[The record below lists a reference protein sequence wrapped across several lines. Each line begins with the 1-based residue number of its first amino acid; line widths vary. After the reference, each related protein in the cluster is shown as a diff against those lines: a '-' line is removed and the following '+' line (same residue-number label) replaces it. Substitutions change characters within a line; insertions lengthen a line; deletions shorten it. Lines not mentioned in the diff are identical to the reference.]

1 MATTRARNWVP
12 VAILR
17 SPLHRILS
25 GKRLLLTFTGR
36 TSGTRYATPVNYRQ
50 RGQTLLITTDS
61 RWWRNL
67 DGGAP
72 VELHLRGSQVT
83 AHAMAVLQPAEIA
96 EGLTALIR
104 DHPPYGRW
112 AHVTSDSTG
121 QASPMQLMCTLK
133 SPAAGCWCACGC
145 PATPPRNDTDEQTN
159 ASSQARH
166 RPRTA

>member
-17 SPLHRILS
+17 SPLHRILR

-36 TSGTRYATPVNYRQ
+36 TSGTRYATPVNYLQ
-50 RGQTLLITTDS
+50 RGRTLLITTDS

-72 VELHLRGSQVT
+72 VELHLRGNQVT

-112 AHVTSDSTG
+112 AHVRIDRAGEPNAADVHAEVARGRVLVRVRLSSDTI
-121 QASPMQLMCTLK
+121 A
-133 SPAAGCWCACGC
+133 
-145 PATPPRNDTDEQTN
+145 E
-159 ASSQARH
+159 
-166 RPRTA
+166 RPG